1 MRFSKGT
8 RIDGDRYLKPSKDSY
23 LWRLLTWL
31 SIVFAIAY
39 GLICLFLYVRQD
51 YIIYQANQHITPSY
65 PADSDFQLSYRD
77 VWINVPNSTA
87 RIHGWWF
94 DSPSATQPMV
104 AIPNEP
110 VNIVTAP
117 KTILYLCGRGGS
129 KTHYNNLARI
139 KGFQQLGFSVLAIDY
154 RGYGLSEGNLPNE
167 ARLYEDSQAAWR
179 YLTENRQILPQ
190 DIFIY
195 GESLGGAIAIDLA
208 VQQPNAAGLIVQSS
222 FTSMVEQIAQ
232 FRPSLRIFPLK
243 LIINQRFNSVKKVR
257 SLSLPVLFLHGTG
270 DTIVDYKMSQ
280 KLYSAAPEPKILF
293 LIPEA
298 EHLRLYNPEHS
309 YLQAIQNF
317 VEQILK

>member
-1 MRFSKGT
+1 MKFLKGD
-8 RIDGDRYLKPSKDSY
+8 RIDDKKFKLKINRYLRQ
-23 LWRLLTWL
+23 LTTQLLIIL
-31 SIVFAIAY
+31 AVAY
-39 GLICLFLYVRQD
+39 GLSCLFIYLRQD
-51 YIIYQANQHITPSY
+51 YIIYRANQHISPSS
-65 PADSDFQLSYRD
+65 PADSDFQLDYRD
-77 VWINVPNSTA
+77 VWIDVPKSTA

-94 DSPSATQPMV
+94 DRPSATQPIV

-110 VNIVTAP
+110 VNILNAP

-154 RGYGLSEGNLPNE
+154 RGYGLSEGDLPNE
-167 ARLYEDSQAAWR
+167 ARLYEDSQATWQ
-179 YLTENRQILPQ
+179 YLIANKKISPE

-208 VQQPNAAGLIVQSS
+208 VKHPIAAGLIVQSS

-232 FRPSLRIFPLK
+232 FRPIFKIFPLK
-243 LIINQRFNSVKKVR
+243 LIINQQFNSIEKVR

-270 DTIVDYKMSQ
+270 DTIVNYKMSQ

-298 EHLRLYNPEHS
+298 EHLRLYKPEHS

-317 VEQILK
+317 VEQI